1 MDAVRRN
8 KLMAILEEMD
18 GACTLEML
26 SHKLYASRST
36 IRRMVIE
43 LEKVGLVERYHG
55 GVALVKS
62 SASEN
67 SVEKRKMQNL
77 DKKLLIARVAS
88 KYLHDNIVIFMDSS
102 STVNQLCPYLKN
114 FKNVTVI
121 TNGLD
126 IAEQLSFHQNIICYI
141 CPGVIKHKSLSIIGQ
156 YAIDFLSNFKAE
168 YAFLSCKAVSED
180 GIFEGDDTQALI
192 KRNMLRY
199 ANKSFLLCDDS
210 KQFQTGF
217 FRMSTFK
224 EIDILITNTEFEPHL
239 AQTIRESNCTIEL
252 AE

>member
-1 MDAVRRN
+1 MDAIRRN
-8 KLMAILEEMD
+8 KLIATLEEMD

-36 IRRMVIE
+36 IRRTVIE
-43 LEKVGLVERYHG
+43 LEKMGLVERYHG
-55 GVALVKS
+55 GVTLVES

-67 SVEKRKMQNL
+67 SVEKRRMQNL
-77 DKKLLIARVAS
+77 DKKVLIARTTS
-88 KYLHDNIVIFMDSS
+88 KYLHDNMVIFMDSS

-114 FKNVTVI
+114 FKNITVI

-126 IAEQLSFHQNIICYI
+126 IAEQLSLHQNITCYV
-141 CPGVIKHKSLSIIGQ
+141 CPGIIKHKSLSIIGQ

-168 YAFLSCKAVSED
+168 CAFLSCKAVSED

-224 EIDILITNTEFEPHL
+224 EIDTLITNAAFGPHL
-239 AQTIRESNCTIEL
+239 SQIIQESNCTIEL
-252 AE
+252 V